1 MWIRC
6 QKMPSPTPL
15 KVREVFMA
23 KPALRILRI
32 PHLQQSVPL
41 PNGKALSASRDDRS
55 EYPAL
60 DLTPLRA
67 LSQER
72 PSCKMALIRRAWPDI
87 LTALRAGHTLKCVRE
102 RLNEAGVAVEYKTLR
117 AYVSVLHREQARG
130 AAPVLEPSRVQF
142 VFLSQSLRPHARFP
156 QSPGQTRFPPPW
168 NTSAKFVDFRTSP
181 ASRLT
186 RINFFDVACQK
197 TPSLMPL

>member
-1 MWIRC
+1 
-6 QKMPSPTPL
+6 MPSPTPL

-32 PHLQQSVPL
+32 PHLQQSVLL

-87 LTALRAGHTLKCVRE
+87 LTALRAGHSLKRVCELLGEDGILIGYNTLCSCV
-102 RLNEAGVAVEYKTLR
+102 
-117 AYVSVLHREQARG
+117 
-130 AAPVLEPSRVQF
+130 
-142 VFLSQSLRPHARFP
+142 
-156 QSPGQTRFPPPW
+156 
-168 NTSAKFVDFRTSP
+168 
-181 ASRLT
+181 SRL
-186 RINFFDVACQK
+186 RRARQ
-197 TPSLMPL
+197 